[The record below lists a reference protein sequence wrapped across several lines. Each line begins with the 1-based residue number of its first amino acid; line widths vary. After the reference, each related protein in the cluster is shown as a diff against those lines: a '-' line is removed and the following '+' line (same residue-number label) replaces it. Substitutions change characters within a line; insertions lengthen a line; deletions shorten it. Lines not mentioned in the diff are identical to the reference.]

1 MSHSSG
7 GLGNLSMFEL
17 FRLEVDA
24 QVSSISDVLLS
35 FDGGISSESQL
46 EILMRSA
53 HSLKGAARMVSVEP
67 IVKISH
73 VMEDVFVAAQKNE
86 VALVADDV
94 DVLLAAI
101 DKVVLIA
108 NVPEKEIDEWEKNN
122 DNLITGLVKSLMM
135 ILSARSS
142 SSTADEF
149 KSKEIQSLANVS
161 YPISEVENIQGT
173 QGTDQRALRVSADR
187 MSKMLGL
194 SSEMLVEARGL
205 GRFKESLHHIKRQHD
220 GLAMLL
226 EDWRTLMLD
235 NNVVDDDMYKLTLT
249 QFDACRRAVVNQISS
264 IDEYDRKSN
273 NLANKLYNEV
283 VGSRMRPFEDAIV
296 GLKRMVRDIS
306 RTLKKEVSLEIS
318 GLDCAVDRDVL
329 EKIKSPINHLLRNSV
344 DHGIEDVEKRES
356 VGKPRNATIKL
367 VASHSSGMLR
377 ISINDDGS
385 GIDIERLKN
394 KLLEKKLLSNEMI
407 NDLADEELLEFLF
420 LPDFSTRDEIS
431 EMSGRG
437 VGLDVVR
444 EIVKDLGGVVT
455 VNNRPG
461 FGAEFVMMLPL
472 TLSVLSALL
481 VEIAD
486 EPYAFPLSKVDRIL
500 KVSTDKILEME
511 GRQYFSLNNK
521 HIGLISGGQVLGLDK
536 SMAVADELTVVI
548 ISDRLDQYGLVVDR
562 YIDQRQ
568 ISVHRLDAR
577 LGKIPNVS
585 SAALLENGDPLF
597 ILDVDDVVR
606 SINHIVTGGRLG
618 DVYQLVEEKSKASK
632 KRILVVD
639 DSLTVREVEKD
650 LLESRGYI
658 VDVAVDGMDGWNAVR
673 KFSYDLIVTDVD
685 MPRMDGIELV
695 SSIKHD
701 LHLKNIPIMIVSYK
715 DRVED
720 RRRGLDAGADYYL
733 TKGSFH
739 DDSLIDAVEDLIGE
753 AEK

>member
-1 MSHSSG
+1 MSPASG
-7 GLGNLSMFEL
+7 DLGNLSMFDL
-17 FRLEVDA
+17 FRLEVEA
-24 QVSSISDVLLS
+24 QVASISDVLLS
-35 FDGGISSESQL
+35 LGEGVSSESQL
-46 EILMRSA
+46 EILMRAS

-73 VMEDVFVAAQKNE
+73 VMEDVFVAAQKGE
-86 VALVADDV
+86 VALVAADV
-94 DVLLAAI
+94 DVLLSAI
-101 DKVVLIA
+101 DKVVLIS
-108 NVPEKEIDEWEKNN
+108 NIPEKEIGEWEN
-122 DNLITGLVKSLMM
+122 DNEELVSSLVEALMM
-135 ILSARSS
+135 ILSPKSLHSS
-142 SSTADEF
+142 GVDVDVDVDNLQLSS
-149 KSKEIQSLANVS
+149 NVS
-161 YPISEVENIQGT
+161 DAVKAEDNVQNS
-173 QGTDQRALRVSADR
+173 DQRSLKVSADR
-187 MSKMLGL
+187 MSKILGL

-205 GRFKESLHHIKRQHD
+205 GRFKDSLHHIKRQHD
-220 GLAMLL
+220 GLAVLL
-226 EDWRTLMLD
+226 ESCRALMFD
-235 NNVVDDDMYKLTLT
+235 NNMANGDIYKNVLS
-249 QFDACRRAVVNQISS
+249 QFDECRRSVSDQINS

-283 VGSRMRPFEDAIV
+283 AGSRMRPFEDAVV

-306 RTLKKEVSLEIS
+306 RSLTKDVSLKVI
-318 GLDCAVDRDVL
+318 GLHCAVDRDVL

-344 DHGIEDVEKRES
+344 DHGIESAQQRERA
-356 VGKPRNATIKL
+356 GKPKNATIKL
-367 VASHSSGMLR
+367 MASHSSGMLK
-377 ISINDDGS
+377 ISISDDGA
-385 GIDIERLKN
+385 GIDVDRLKE
-394 KLLEKKLLSNEMI
+394 KLLVKKLINADMI
-407 NDLADEELLEFLF
+407 NNLADEELLEFLF
-420 LPDFSTRDEIS
+420 LPDFSTRDEVS
-431 EMSGRG
+431 EISGRG

-444 EIVKDLGGVVT
+444 DIVKDLGGVVT
-455 VNNRPG
+455 VKNRPG
-461 FGAEFVMMLPL
+461 LGAEFVMMLPL
-472 TLSVLSALL
+472 TLSVVSALL

-500 KVSTDKILEME
+500 KVSTEKVLEME
-511 GRQYFSLNNK
+511 GRQYISLDNK
-521 HIGLISGGQVLGLDK
+521 NIGLVSGIQVLGFESL
-536 SMAVADELTVVI
+536 ATVPNELTVVI

-568 ISVHRLDAR
+568 LSVHTLDAR

-597 ILDVDDVVR
+597 ILDVDDMVR

-618 DVYQLVEEKSKASK
+618 DVYQLAEEKLKVSK

-650 LLESRGYI
+650 LLESKGYS

-673 KFSYDLIVTDVD
+673 RFSYDLIVTDVD

-695 SSIKHD
+695 SAIKQD
-701 LHLKNIPIMIVSYK
+701 LHLKSIPIMIVSYK

-739 DDSLIDAVEDLIGE
+739 DDTLVNAVEDLIGE